1 MDILVFQVLTSKIY
15 LKKYNQYIKYVI
27 LKPYVRKSL
36 VWEENMFQNDY
47 IMRMIREMVR
57 TLIKLLCNID
67 TEKTEELKL
76 EKESAEKLQALKKLV
91 DNGFIESAED
101 QLLEEINVDNKQDF
115 LTAVLFYQY
124 LNEQSDDMLTAANFS
139 REEVAEGLKTVA
151 KIYGYESVLNTFL
164 E

>member
-1 MDILVFQVLTSKIY
+1 
-15 LKKYNQYIKYVI
+15 
-27 LKPYVRKSL
+27 
-36 VWEENMFQNDY
+36 MFQNDY

>member
-1 MDILVFQVLTSKIY
+1 
-15 LKKYNQYIKYVI
+15 
-27 LKPYVRKSL
+27 
-36 VWEENMFQNDY
+36 MFQNDY

-151 KIYGYESVLNTFL
+151 KIYGYESVLNAFL